1 MIGILGKGCSVFLL
15 LFRPVGLYSR
25 FWSFRGS
32 PDGPCECVSSFFP
45 TDHTHKTCRANAPFT
60 HCYSASCR
68 RTSLP
73 SPPAPRTRSGEGSGR
88 GLHKLLPQNSSWP
101 RVFSLAFQTLA
112 RDRLLN
118 AHPAALGGELPPG
131 RRLPG
136 DAACE
141 GSTAGARA
149 HVRPTDF
156 RSTCRTACTRTDRDE
171 DLR

>member
-1 MIGILGKGCSVFLL
+1 MVL
-15 LFRPVGLYSR
+15 
-25 FWSFRGS
+25 
-32 PDGPCECVSSFFP
+32 VSSFLFP
-45 TDHTHKTCRANAPFT
+45 TDHTHKTCRANGERALHTLLLGFLQT
-60 HCYSASCR
+60 N
-68 RTSLP
+68 LP
-73 SPPAPRTRSGEGSGR
+73 SQPTRPTHTLWGREREGVINYNRKNAR
-88 GLHKLLPQNSSWP
+88 GP
-101 RVFSLAFQTLA
+101 VFFSLAFQTLA